1 MEYMN
6 NGNISTL
13 LKKIIRSAEA
23 INDSIPFTAEGFF
36 IAANGFNA
44 FELEES
50 EKEEYEVFLRIL
62 NGKTFCDDLSCKFLL
77 KYMHSDEY
85 IPNEHIEY
93 MQSKLEKA
101 KKVVASGNGTYCC
114 EIVDAATLLLCVLE
128 EPPFVLRRII
138 MPYAQCEAEQMLIFG
153 VRYSIENGVAGD
165 EFKDFSFTSSEKP
178 ENVSDDSD
186 G

>member
-13 LKKIIRSAEA
+13 LQKIIRSAEA
-23 INDSIPFTAEGFF
+23 INDSIPFTAEVFF

-85 IPNEHIEY
+85 IPDEHIEY

-101 KKVVASGNGTYCC
+101 KKVH
-114 EIVDAATLLLCVLE
+114 DDLE
-128 EPPFVLRRII
+128 ADYIKAMDFDELNVFTEKV
-138 MPYAQCEAEQMLIFG
+138 
-153 VRYSIENGVAGD
+153 IESL
-165 EFKDFSFTSSEKP
+165 F
-178 ENVSDDSD
+178 
-186 G
+186 